1 LREHARA
8 RRQTERAQDLLAAA
22 GQVHDS
28 MALGDVE
35 RAIVRVTMS
44 LVRCRKAR
52 VDEQPPG
59 PGEVGVPVAD
69 VKMDRWLVISDPIGF
84 DPFGQPDRELL
95 AVIAQIGAGA
105 IHNARLLEDIRHRS
119 IHDPVTDLANKV
131 LFMDRL
137 THALAKAPSRRS
149 RLAVLLLDLDHF
161 KVVNDSL
168 GHETGDQV
176 LISVASR
183 LRAAIRPGDTVARLG
198 GDEFAVLCEQVNDSD
213 DPAAMAEQVR
223 AAVSGP
229 FTSANTVDVSISASV
244 GIVIVDQEWKYSAE
258 ATLQAA
264 DTAMYRAKERGRDRV
279 EVFDDELRNRAFH
292 RLQTESTLRRA
303 LDDGRLRVFYQPILD
318 VGTGRIVE
326 AEALLRVETPAGT
339 LLSPADFIEVA
350 EGSGLIATIG
360 VGVLEEACRQAV
372 SWRKQFG
379 DAAPARIAVNLS
391 AQQLSRVPVAETVQ
405 RVLASTG
412 CRPDMLA
419 LEITETV
426 LMEAGEHSRTEL
438 TMLRNLGVAIGLD
451 DFGTGYSS
459 LAYIKR
465 FPLDFVKI
473 DRCFVAGLGHDPE
486 DEAIVDAIINLGR
499 SLGLASVAE
508 GVETIEQMDRLR
520 TLGCD
525 RMQGFLF
532 ARPQPAS
539 EVVRLLAGGNPWE
552 RSPQL
557 ALPPRR

>member
-1 LREHARA
+1 
-8 RRQTERAQDLLAAA
+8 
-22 GQVHDS
+22 
-28 MALGDVE
+28 
-35 RAIVRVTMS
+35 
-44 LVRCRKAR
+44 
-52 VDEQPPG
+52 
-59 PGEVGVPVAD
+59 
-69 VKMDRWLVISDPIGF
+69 
-84 DPFGQPDRELL
+84 
-95 AVIAQIGAGA
+95 
-105 IHNARLLEDIRHRS
+105 
-119 IHDPVTDLANKV
+119 
-131 LFMDRL
+131 
-137 THALAKAPSRRS
+137 
-149 RLAVLLLDLDHF
+149 VLLVDLDHF

-168 GHETGDQV
+168 GHDTGDQV
-176 LISVASR
+176 LVSVASR
-183 LRAAIRPGDTVARLG
+183 LAAALRPGDTVARLG
-198 GDEFAVLCEQVNDSD
+198 GDEFAVLCEQV
-213 DPAAMAEQVR
+213 DPAEAPGAIAERIR
-223 AAVSGP
+223 AAVSGQ
-229 FTSANTVDVSISASV
+229 FVTDNKVEISITASV
-244 GIVIVDQEWKYSAE
+244 GIVMVDQEWKYSAD

-279 EVFDDELRNRAFH
+279 EVFDDQLRSRAFH
-292 RLQTESTLRRA
+292 RLETESTLRRA
-303 LDDGRLRVFYQPILD
+303 LDEGRLRVFYQPILE
-318 VGTGRIVE
+318 VATGRIVE

-372 SWRKQFG
+372 TWRNQFG

-412 CRPDMLA
+412 CSPRMLA

-426 LMEAGEHSRTEL
+426 LMEAGEQARNEL
-438 TMLRNLGVAIGLD
+438 TVLRQMGVAIGLD

-499 SLGLASVAE
+499 SLGLSSVAE
-508 GVETIEQMDRLR
+508 GVETVEQLDRLR
-520 TLGCD
+520 VLGCD

-532 ARPQPAS
+532 ARPKPAN
-539 EVVRLLAGGNPWE
+539 EVAGLLVGGNTWE
-552 RSPQL
+552 KPHQL
-557 ALPPRR
+557 VLPPRF